1 VGDRLGDQNLEIQTH
16 QPATS
21 HSPLM
26 PEPPRSARDVLG
38 LLMATTGLALAAR
51 KDARVELLPGLPIT
65 VVLTAGDQ
73 PTAAFVLPIAQDEAR
88 RVFGQPATEPRDHL
102 LEQLFEE
109 DRQDELACPDVL
121 LDQRRAYAW
130 GLEEHHAC

>member
-1 VGDRLGDQNLEIQTH
+1 
-16 QPATS
+16 
-21 HSPLM
+21 
-26 PEPPRSARDVLG
+26 VLG

-51 KDARVELLPGLPIT
+51 RDARVELLPGMPTT

-88 RVFGQPATEPRDHL
+88 RMFGLPATEPRDRL

-109 DRQDELACPDVL
+109 DRRAEDSCSDVL

-130 GLEEHHAC
+130 GLEDRYAC